1 MSYAIPEPLH
11 ASLRGRTVAIVDDAI
26 NAGSATRATHAA
38 LIALGARPVAIGAL
52 IILGNTARPYF
63 AADNLAIESIARL
76 ANELGEPAA
85 CPLCAAG
92 MPLSS
97 PSAAG

>member
-1 MSYAIPEPLH
+1 MPGP
-11 ASLRGRTVAIVDDAI
+11 T
-26 NAGSATRATHAA
+26 ATLVIAA

-76 ANELGEPAA
+76 ANELWKPAA